1 MAMVT
6 RQGARVSA
14 GTTAGERQ
22 PAVMEPTPALVLIVE
37 PDPTY
42 RLALIGMIDGAGFGV
57 DAAHDAPGALARLE
71 AGSADLVLLA
81 LGGEWTDGISLLREI
96 RARSDL
102 PVIVLA
108 GPGGE
113 PPSIAA
119 FDAGA
124 DDVVLKPCSSVD
136 LVARVRAI
144 WRRARPAPA
153 LPTVTSGPLRIDTRA
168 REVTV
173 GDTPVSLTAREY
185 DLLAFLAG
193 NPRLAVSR
201 EALLREVWR
210 SNRGWQDPETVTEH
224 VRRVR
229 TKLAAAGLD
238 HDPITTI
245 RGYGY
250 RFDPRPSP

>member
-1 MAMVT
+1 M
-6 RQGARVSA
+6 GA
-14 GTTAGERQ
+14 GTTGGGRRPHVRP
-22 PAVMEPTPALVLIVE
+22 PAVTEAAPALVLIVE

-42 RLALIGMIDGAGFGV
+42 RLALIGTIDGAGFGV
-57 DAAHDAPGALARLE
+57 DAAHDPPGTLARIE
-71 AGSADLVLLA
+71 SGSADLVLLA
-81 LGGEWTDGISLLREI
+81 LGGAGADGIALLREI

-102 PVIVLA
+102 PVIVLV
-108 GPGGE
+108 GPGEE
-113 PPSIAA
+113 PTPVAA
-119 FDAGA
+119 FEAGA

-136 LVARVRAI
+136 LVARVRAV
-144 WRRARPAPA
+144 WRRTRPAPA
-153 LPTVTSGPLRIDTRA
+153 LPTLASGPLRIDTRA

-173 GDTPVSLTAREY
+173 GATAVALTAREY

-201 EALLREVWR
+201 EGLLREVWR

-238 HDPITTI
+238 HDPISTI